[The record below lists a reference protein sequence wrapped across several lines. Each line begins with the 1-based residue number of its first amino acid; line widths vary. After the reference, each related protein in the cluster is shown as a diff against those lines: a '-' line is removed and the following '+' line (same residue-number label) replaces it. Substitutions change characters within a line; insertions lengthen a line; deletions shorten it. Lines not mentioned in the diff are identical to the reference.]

1 MNSARPS
8 ACIVCGGPLPTAFA
22 RAAVDERFCDAP
34 RCRQAL
40 SRRETM
46 RPVDFEFWVGL
57 QARHVRA
64 QAELKRADALLLTEK
79 QNAEAAENLRCWDA
93 LDEACDGGR
102 GPAARI
108 ALPSGPRRLVN
119 LPQSAR
125 SIYRDQLTR
134 IITQAVCGSEPLEER
149 LQAGMPQTPA
159 EDDALGGQLCA
170 TCSGGCCTLGGT
182 TAYLSASTIRRYMAL
197 HPQLR
202 PRDVL
207 NSYLERLQ
215 TKTERGSCVNHTST
229 GCGLSREMRADIC
242 NQYLC
247 QPRKDLRARIAL
259 GEPPPAAVVI
269 IRRQDQWHRDE
280 TSLPN
285 DIVGT
290 ARVTATGVT
299 WLTQDAGV
307 FVRSGAET
315 AATEAR
321 GLRLRADVDGV

>member
-1 MNSARPS
+1 MNAARPC
-8 ACIVCGGPLPTAFA
+8 ACIVCGGPLPTRFA
-22 RAAVDERFCDAP
+22 RAAADQRFCDAP

-40 SRRETM
+40 SRRDTM
-46 RPVDFEFWVGL
+46 RPADFEFWIGL

-64 QAELKRADALLLTEK
+64 QAELARSDALLLAEK
-79 QNAEAAENLRCWDA
+79 QQSEAAENARRWDA
-93 LDEACDGGR
+93 LDAASDGGLE
-102 GPAARI
+102 PSARI

-125 SIYRDQLTR
+125 SIYRDHLTR
-134 IITQAVCGSEPLEER
+134 IITQAVCGSEPLEEQM
-149 LQAGMPQTPA
+149 QAAAPQPPP
-159 EDDALGGQLCA
+159 DDDPLGGQLCA

-182 TAYLSASTIRRYMAL
+182 TAYLSAATIRRYMAL

-207 NSYLERLQ
+207 AAYLDRLQ

-247 QPRKDLRARIAL
+247 QPRKDLRARNKA
-259 GEPPPAAVVI
+259 GEVPPAAVVI

-290 ARVTATGVT
+290 ARVTAQGIT

-307 FVRSGAET
+307 FR
-315 AATEAR
+315 R
-321 GLRLRADVDGV
+321 GCH